1 MDKFF
6 KQQLYI
12 WVYDKIKSNPKKFGG
27 DNSSALIMYEYL
39 TQFYHNV
46 QVGKIEPYVMSVLSS
61 VCRIKNKILETN
73 PHFDMR
79 IKHKPKKTKKR
90 A

>member
-1 MDKFF
+1 M
-6 KQQLYI
+6 
-12 WVYDKIKSNPKKFGG
+12 V
-27 DNSSALIMYEYL
+27 LI
-39 TQFYHNV
+39 V
-46 QVGKIEPYVMSVLSS
+46 QVGKIEPYVMSVLST
-61 VCRIKNKILETN
+61 VCRAKNKILETN